1 MLDTVLLRERL
12 DRQAGDRHGEGIK
25 LESRHGEELGSFAC
39 VCDLGSFACVCALGW
54 DLHNKTRRA
63 VEQSPVQ
70 RRDCASG
77 PACCGLKFKSAG
89 RWL

>member
-1 MLDTVLLRERL
+1 MSMLMLMSMVMTKAESGQIAALPAAPTPHTIASGL
-12 DRQAGDRHGEGIK
+12 GDEHQHEKIV
-25 LESRHGEELGSFAC
+25 SRFGLKI
-39 VCDLGSFACVCALGW
+39 V
-54 DLHNKTRRA
+54 LHNKTHWQA

-77 PACCGLKFKSAG
+77 PACCGLKFKSVG